1 MPAPAGW
8 NVGRELGSIG
18 ASIAELVT
26 ATNRLFSTKTRDF
39 YPTLFTRY
47 RAPVPDFHVETIAL
61 PGKGHGIP
69 RAPAHNATTAR
80 FLEAG

>member
-47 RAPVPDFHVETIAL
+47 RAPVPDFHIETIV
-61 PGKGHGIP
+61 PRGKGQCIP
-69 RAPAHNATTAR
+69 RAPRYNETLAR
-80 FLEAG
+80 FLEAA